1 MVESPE
7 DKKNIKKSQTPDH
20 DALSK
25 NDLEAMD
32 MLKKIDRFEPQRR
45 GKLVSSRI

>member
-1 MVESPE
+1 MVESLE
-7 DKKNIKKSQTPDH
+7 DKKNIKESQTPNH

-32 MLKKIDRFEPQRR
+32 MLKKIDRVEPKRR
-45 GKLVSSRI
+45 GELVSSRI